1 MPYIA
6 LKPVK
11 FDREYLVGEII
22 PDQAVDECRAAA
34 LEGMKLIARTAA
46 QEPAGGAVAACQD
59 NTPAE
64 AQEPAEEPQEPAE
77 GEKKPKGKK

>member
-22 PDQAVDECRAAA
+22 PDQAVDAGRASA

-46 QEPAGGAVAACQD
+46 QAPAEDAVKGSED
-59 NTPAE
+59 NTPDQAENAAE
-64 AQEPAEEPQEPAE
+64 AAPAPAED
-77 GEKKPKGKK
+77 EKKPKGKK